1 MPKKNNQ
8 KLRLLYIK
16 DILEKHTDENHGIS
30 RAEFKTYL
38 SHYNVEAPTRKTFY
52 DDLKALEDYGME
64 LDHDPYG
71 KCYQLLERQFDLPE
85 IKLIIDAIQSSK
97 SIPESMTTTIIK
109 KMESLCSK
117 YQARELHRAVIVSG
131 RVKTLN
137 EGTRNNIDYIHA
149 AISEDKQITFKYF
162 DYDTSLK
169 KKYRKRGA
177 KYTISPYALVYSDEN
192 YYLLAYDKA
201 YKAIRNYR
209 VDRMEGVNII
219 GESIREGKEE
229 FDAIDMRKFQKYTFG
244 MYSGEVKEV
253 TMVFTNNMM
262 NAVVDRFGR
271 DIFINKEDDYH
282 FRVSVEVAVSPQ
294 FYGWVFG
301 LGKMVKIIGPEDV
314 RQGYLDMISGVQEKY
329 E

>member
-8 KLRLLYIK
+8 KLRLLYMK
-16 DILEKHTDENHGIS
+16 DILEQHTDGEHGIS
-30 RAEFKTYL
+30 LKDFERYL
-38 SHYNVEAPTRKTFY
+38 SHKDVEAPTRKTFY
-52 DDLKALEDYGME
+52 DDLDALEEYGMD
-64 LDHDPYG
+64 LGRDPYG
-71 KCYQLLERQFDLPE
+71 KSYKLLSREFDLPQ

-97 SIPESMTTTIIK
+97 SIPESMTRNIIG
-109 KMESLCSK
+109 KMESLCSE
-117 YQARELHRAVIVSG
+117 YQARELHRDVIVSG

-137 EGTRNNIDYIHA
+137 EGTQNNIDYIHL
-149 AISEDKQITFKYF
+149 AISADKQITFKYF

-177 KYTISPYALVYSDEN
+177 KYTISPYVLVYCDEN

-201 YKAIRNYR
+201 YKEIRSYR
-209 VDRMEGVNII
+209 VDRMEGVSVI
-219 GESIREGKEE
+219 ETSVREGKEA
-229 FDAIDMRKFQKYTFG
+229 FAAIDMAKYQKYTFG

-262 NAVVDRFGR
+262 NAVIDRFGQE
-271 DIFINKEDDYH
+271 IFVHKEDDTH
-282 FRVSVEVAVSPQ
+282 FRISVEVAISPQ

-301 LGKMVKIIGPEDV
+301 LGKMVKIVAPEAV
-314 RQGYLDMISGVQEKY
+314 RQGYLDMMKDVREKY

>member
-8 KLRLLYIK
+8 KLRLLYMK
-16 DILEKHTDENHGIS
+16 DILEQHTDESHGIS
-30 RAEFKTYL
+30 LKDFERYL
-38 SHYNVEAPTRKTFY
+38 SHKDVEAPTRKTFY
-52 DDLKALEDYGME
+52 DDLDALEEYGMD
-64 LDHDPYG
+64 LGRDPYG
-71 KCYQLLERQFDLPE
+71 KSYKLLSREFDLPQ

-97 SIPESMTTTIIK
+97 SIPESMTRNIIG
-109 KMESLCSK
+109 KMESLCSE
-117 YQARELHRAVIVSG
+117 YQARELHRDVIVSG

-137 EGTRNNIDYIHA
+137 EGTQNNIDYIHL
-149 AISEDKQITFKYF
+149 AISADKQITFKYF

-177 KYTISPYALVYSDEN
+177 KCTISPYVLVYCDEN

-201 YKAIRNYR
+201 YKEIRSYR
-209 VDRMEGVNII
+209 VDRMEGVSVI
-219 GESIREGKEE
+219 ETSVREGKEA
-229 FDAIDMRKFQKYTFG
+229 FAAIDMAKYQKYTFG

-262 NAVVDRFGR
+262 NAVIDRFGQE
-271 DIFINKEDDYH
+271 IFVHKEDDTH
-282 FRVSVEVAVSPQ
+282 FRISVEVAISPQ

-301 LGKMVKIIGPEDV
+301 LGKMVKIVAPEDV
-314 RQGYLDMISGVQEKY
+314 RQGYLDMMKGVQERY